1 MLYKWSQHPAG
12 QKSNPDT
19 LGGKRAVGSSS
30 ACSSFRVSVCVRVCV
45 WAVIWTRC
53 VHSSTLS
60 RLGPSHMTNCQPVM
74 ADLQAAGWTDGGASL
89 CLMHVDVSRC
99 RPHYFWNLRPK
110 NERWESAY
118 LDLNSEETL
127 FQLDRLLP
135 SFFITVF
142 VCLRISMNS
151 ESNIALIV
159 FKVLLKIEESTTSAI
174 SELHC

>member
-1 MLYKWSQHPAG
+1 MESTSSWTEVKPWHSGRQTG
-12 QKSNPDT
+12 SWVQ
-19 LGGKRAVGSSS
+19 LGLQQLQG
-30 ACSSFRVSVCVRVCV
+30 VRVCPCV
-45 WAVIWTRC
+45 CVGGDLDEVCAQQHSEQTRSVTHDKLSAC
-53 VHSSTLS
+53 HGWPAGS
-60 RLGPSHMTNCQPVM
+60 RL
-74 ADLQAAGWTDGGASL
+74 DGGASF

-110 NERWESAY
+110 NERRESAY